1 MSSIKS
7 SPSNLREEEQN
18 VQSVKEN
25 TLAKIIE
32 LAQERNIPYI
42 DQVKSIVEKLQWLPA
57 SLQWTVKL
65 LLSDLLKSFPST
77 DASMTAAIQAVKS
90 K

>member
-18 VQSVKEN
+18 VQSVREN

-42 DQVKSIVEKLQWLPA
+42 DQVKSIVEKLQ
-57 SLQWTVKL
+57 
-65 LLSDLLKSFPST
+65 
-77 DASMTAAIQAVKS
+77 
-90 K
+90 